1 SVSGVLRLFGGPV
14 PDTRH
19 FVSREEL
26 KALLAME
33 PGEAEVTTQEAE
45 MIDKIFDLGDTTV
58 REIMVPLVEM
68 AMLPDTSTP
77 DDAIALI
84 QRRGFSRIPIYWQRE
99 TNIVGAVGAKDIL
112 ARGGE
117 ATTLAQ
123 LMRPPV
129 SVPETKAIDD
139 LLREMQRS
147 LNHMAA
153 VVDEY
158 GGSTAAVTSVAR
170 REELAGEIQDAH
182 DRA

>member
-1 SVSGVLRLFGGPV
+1 M
-14 PDTRH
+14 
-19 FVSREEL
+19 
-26 KALLAME
+26 LAIE
-33 PGEAEVTTQEAE
+33 PGEDEVTTQEAD

-84 QRRGFSRIPIYWQRE
+84 QRRGFSRIPIYSQRE
-99 TNIVGAVGAKDIL
+99 TNIVGVVGAKDIL

-117 ATTLAQ
+117 ATTLTQ

-129 SVPETKAIDD
+129 YVPETKRIDD

-147 LNHMAA
+147 RNHMA
-153 VVDEY
+153 VGVDEY
-158 GGSTAAVTSVAR
+158 GGSTAVGTPEAILQEIVGDIQHEHDRPPASVDALPDGSYLVAAR
-170 REELAGEIQDAH
+170 TNLEELNEAL
-182 DRA
+182 